1 MKSAIQSEPARAGGT
16 LAYLP
21 VALFGS
27 IMGLSGLAVS
37 WRIAHQHFGTPV
49 WIADAVSLMALASF
63 ALLLCA
69 YLIKLLGSFDQ
80 VKAEFVH
87 PIAGNMF
94 GTLAISLLL
103 IPLLLAD
110 NYLFLARLIWC
121 IGAGAMLLLAWLIVT
136 RWISVRQQPLHA
148 TPAWIVPVVGMIDIP
163 LAVPA
168 LGWTLELHQLMVF
181 ATAVGLFFA
190 VPLFT
195 IILSRLM
202 FEESLPGALQP
213 SLLIL
218 VAPFSVGFSAY
229 LASTG
234 AVDGFATAL
243 YMLMLFILAVLL
255 TRLYHLR
262 NCCPFRVSWWAVSF
276 PLASS
281 AVAALKYATFAPS
294 LFTDIIAI
302 SLLALASLIILFSSV
317 TRWAKGLQ
325 VGGLVDKAR
334 LIRA

>member
-1 MKSAIQSEPARAGGT
+1 M
-16 LAYLP
+16 
-21 VALFGS
+21 
-27 IMGLSGLAVS
+27 
-37 WRIAHQHFGTPV
+37 
-49 WIADAVSLMALASF
+49 
-63 ALLLCA
+63 
-69 YLIKLLGSFDQ
+69 
-80 VKAEFVH
+80 KAEFVH

-110 NYLFLARLIWC
+110 SYLFLARLIWC

-302 SLLALASLIILFSSV
+302 SLLALASLIIALLFV
-317 TRWAKGLQ
+317 RTA
-325 VGGLVDKAR
+325 VGIAGGELR
-334 LIRA
+334 SLST

>member
-1 MKSAIQSEPARAGGT
+1 MKSAIQSEPARAGGA

-37 WRIAHQHFGTPV
+37 WRLAHQHFGTPV
-49 WIADAVSLMALASF
+49 WLADAVSLLALACF

-69 YLIKLLGSFDQ
+69 YLVKLFGSFHQ
-80 VKAEFVH
+80 VKAEFMH

-110 NYLFLARLIWC
+110 SHLLLARLIWC
-121 IGAGAMLLLAWLIVT
+121 VGAAAMLLLAWLIVT
-136 RWISVRQQPLHA
+136 RWISVRQQALHA
-148 TPAWIVPVVGMIDIP
+148 TPAWIVPVVGLIDVP
-163 LAVPA
+163 LAIPA
-168 LGWTLELHQLMVF
+168 LGWASELHQLMVF

-195 IILSRLM
+195 LILSRLM

-234 AVDGFATAL
+234 AVDGFASAL
-243 YMLMLFILAVLL
+243 YMLMLFTLAVFL

-262 NCCPFRVSWWAVSF
+262 HCCPFRVSWWAVSF

-294 LFTDIIAI
+294 LFTEIVAG
-302 SLLALASLIILFSSV
+302 SLLALASLIIALLLLRTAMGIVSGELRTLS
-317 TRWAKGLQ
+317 T
-325 VGGLVDKAR
+325 
-334 LIRA
+334 